1 MNNELDPYADD
12 ITEITMS
19 SDIDDDSHIQQENI
33 NLEYVQDQRFKG
45 IKRNFVIFN
54 EVQLYYSMK
63 SFRKKENVRHRL
75 NLSYVN
81 QKPERIQTVSWRWL
95 STAFAALVW
104 SMLLVYV
111 GYFTQFKQEYIVVV
125 GVLLGA
131 FSAISM
137 MIFYYRTQDKL
148 VFSSFAGDV
157 PLFEVGNMK
166 PGNQAFEQFIKTL
179 DAHIEK
185 GQNRKTMH
193 QRLSGEL
200 SDLRRIRDEGM
211 IDNETYENAR
221 TRIFQHEAYQQ

>member
-1 MNNELDPYADD
+1 
-12 ITEITMS
+12 MS
-19 SDIDDDSHIQQENI
+19 SDFDDESDIQQENI

-45 IKRNFVIFN
+45 IKRSFVIFN

-75 NLSYVN
+75 NLSYVSK
-81 QKPERIQTVSWRWL
+81 KPERVQKVSWRWL

-131 FSAISM
+131 FSAIAM

-185 GQNRKTMH
+185 GQNRKSMH

-200 SDLRRIRDEGM
+200 ADLRRIRDEGM